1 MTLHSNQNV
10 NHNKIIT
17 MTQKAM
23 IKEHLRNGMTLTG
36 YEAYKLFGCGKLAT
50 RISELI
56 QDGETVYKRTIVV
69 QTRFGE
75 KRVTQYSMYKNFK

>member
-36 YEAYKLFGCGKLAT
+36 DEANKLFGCSKAST
-50 RISELI
+50 RISEI
-56 QDGETVYKRTIVV
+56 IRDGETVYKRTIVV